1 MSRPSH
7 LTRYSFS
14 LTRQVTGLD
23 SSYLH
28 ETLKSL
34 IKNTNYRGH
43 LSISFPV
50 ENKESKIYSSTWQ
63 NRWRLTPW
71 IYMIFYITLL
81 FIFTWPY
88 LFFATKRWAVIK
100 VDWAFSKTDS
110 QGRKTYATVSEKK
123 WYATW
128 AGCIEKAVL
137 QKRQGIL
144 TEEDLAKANAP
155 EQEFRSGHEGVDTA
169 VGLFGAGLQAYNQVN
184 RSLGWGGDC

>member
-1 MSRPSH
+1 
-7 LTRYSFS
+7 
-14 LTRQVTGLD
+14 
-23 SSYLH
+23 
-28 ETLKSL
+28 
-34 IKNTNYRGH
+34 
-43 LSISFPV
+43 
-50 ENKESKIYSSTWQ
+50 
-63 NRWRLTPW
+63 
-71 IYMIFYITLL
+71 MIFYITLL